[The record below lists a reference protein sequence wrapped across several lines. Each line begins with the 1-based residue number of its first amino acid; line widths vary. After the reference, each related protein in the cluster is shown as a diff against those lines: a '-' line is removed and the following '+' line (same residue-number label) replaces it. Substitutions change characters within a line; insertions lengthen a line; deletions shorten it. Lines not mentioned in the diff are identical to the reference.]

1 MTIAIIPVPGLP
13 MIQPGA
19 DLGALLGDAIAAAR
33 VGLKD
38 RDVIAVCQKV
48 VSKAEG
54 AVVALATVEA
64 SAFAHHLAAQGGGDR
79 DPRAIEVVLR
89 QTRRIVRN
97 DRGHLIV
104 ETAAGWVCANAGVD
118 HSNGVDDDTVT
129 LLPEDADASAE
140 RLRCTL
146 ERRFGGSLA
155 VVITDTFGRPWR
167 EGLVDVAIGCAG
179 LEPLLDLRG
188 RTDLHGR
195 PLQHT
200 VMAVADQLAAAAG
213 LAMEKDGAI
222 AAVVVRGASFRAG
235 AGGAARHLVRL
246 PELDL
251 FR

>member
-13 MIQPGA
+13 MIQPGD
-19 DLGALLGDAIAAAR
+19 DLGALLGDAIESTR
-33 VGLKD
+33 VGVKEG
-38 RDVIAVCQKV
+38 DVVAVCQKV

-54 AVVALATVEA
+54 AIVSLASVEP
-64 SAFAHHLAAQGGGDR
+64 SAFARELAAQGGGDR
-79 DPRAIEVVLR
+79 DPRVIEVVLR
-89 QTRRIVRN
+89 QTRRVVRN

-118 HSNGVDDDTVT
+118 QSNGIDGSTVT
-129 LLPEDADASAE
+129 LLPEDADASAA
-140 RLRCTL
+140 RLRQRL
-146 ERRFGGSLA
+146 EGRFGVRLA

-167 EGLVDVAIGCAG
+167 DGLVDVALGCAG
-179 LEPLLDLRG
+179 LEPLSDLHG

-213 LAMEKDGAI
+213 RAMEKDAAI
-222 AAVVVRGASFRAG
+222 AAVVIRGAPYRPG
-235 AGGAARHLVRL
+235 DGGAARHLVRP

>member
-13 MIQPGA
+13 MIQPGD
-19 DLGALLGDAIAAAR
+19 DLGALLGDAIESTR
-33 VGLKD
+33 VGVKEG
-38 RDVIAVCQKV
+38 DVVAVCQKV

-54 AVVALATVEA
+54 AIVSLASVEP
-64 SAFAHHLAAQGGGDR
+64 SAFARELAAQGGGDR
-79 DPRAIEVVLR
+79 DPRVIEVVLR
-89 QTRRIVRN
+89 QTRRVVRN

-118 HSNGVDDDTVT
+118 QSNGIDGSTVT
-129 LLPEDADASAE
+129 LLPEDADASAA
-140 RLRCTL
+140 RLRQRL
-146 ERRFGGSLA
+146 EGRFGVRLA

-167 EGLVDVAIGCAG
+167 DGLVDVALGCAG
-179 LEPLLDLRG
+179 LEPLSDLHG

-213 LAMEKDGAI
+213 LAMEKDAAI
-222 AAVVVRGASFRAG
+222 AAVVIRGAPYRPG
-235 AGGAARHLVRL
+235 DGGAARHLVRP